1 MEIQSHGNILLVFYH
16 FITMP
21 FSKNSTPPP
30 PHLRNIT
37 QSQVNINI
45 NINVNII
52 LFQKERYFN
61 LFVSTAA
68 YIYMSQFE
76 FRGIKRCE

>member
-1 MEIQSHGNILLVFYH
+1 METQCHGNTLLIFHH
-16 FITMP
+16 FITMS
-21 FSKNSTPPP
+21 FSKNFALPF
-30 PHLRNIT
+30 T

-52 LFQKERYFN
+52 LFQKEKCLS

-68 YIYMSQFE
+68 YIYMNQSE
-76 FRGIKRCE
+76 FRGIKRCR